1 MTKMTLRTPCSG
13 QQTWRVAGLA
23 VAIVAAS
30 LTGCSDPDSPNGGGS
45 AGFSSAPEQC
55 APGNTFEPL
64 RAPRATLETG
74 IAGACAL
81 CSVMDAEAVID
92 EDPNS
97 AATLNVPAAV
107 AGTVFV
113 SVFDTARV
121 HPSGSKVGF
130 SIGGEDDSIPL
141 TIGLNQQITITT
153 FLNGEEQESTSPD
166 QGTVPIVLSV
176 LDLPTLLTSPAVPSS
191 RFFGV
196 QVGKAFDEVRLD
208 FGGTVQVLNSL
219 RVSEVC
225 VSDGS

>member
-1 MTKMTLRTPCSG
+1 MTTMTLRTPCFCH
-13 QQTWRVAGLA
+13 QTWRFAGLA
-23 VAIVAAS
+23 VVIIGAS
-30 LTGCSDPDSPNGGGS
+30 LSGCSDPDSPNHGAGS
-45 AGFSSAPEQC
+45 GFTSAPQQC
-55 APGNTFEPL
+55 ATGNPFEPL
-64 RAPRATLETG
+64 RAPRATLEAG
-74 IAGACAL
+74 ISGVCVTCAVL
-81 CSVMDAEAVID
+81 NAEAVVD

-107 AGTVFV
+107 AGSVFV

-121 HPSGSKVGF
+121 HPSGSTVGF
-130 SIGGEDDSIPL
+130 SISGEDDSIPL
-141 TIGLNQQITITT
+141 TIALNQQLTVTT
-153 FLNGEEQESTSPD
+153 YLNGEEQESTSPD
-166 QGTVPIVLSV
+166 QGTVPIALSL
-176 LDLPTLLTSPAVPSS
+176 LDLPTLLVTPGLPSS